1 MFYMGHIQSAYPIN
15 VTIILSTWIISVSRL
30 SLKPCV
36 CILHTLLMSDA
47 SQYHITIYG
56 HILFWYTSF
65 FLLLLR
71 TTRLSGSQQ
80 YLGLVSEIIFTT
92 EFRRFFCKL
101 VLGVRGTN
109 TMVIVTLLIRR
120 KRKTG
125 LYLLSSIKIKRSS
138 TISSTLTYS
147 REYRSW
153 YLGTICK

>member
-1 MFYMGHIQSAYPIN
+1 MGHIHSAYTRN
-15 VTIILSTWIISVSRL
+15 VTFILSTSIISVSRL

-65 FLLLLR
+65 FRLLLR

-80 YLGLVSEIIFTT
+80 YLGLVSEIIMTR
-92 EFRRFFCKL
+92 EFRRFFFAKL

-125 LYLLSSIKIKRSS
+125 LDLLSSIKIKRSS
-138 TISSTLTYS
+138 TISLTLTHTYS
-147 REYRSW
+147 
-153 YLGTICK
+153 L